1 MHPDTE
7 AAMSFRFSP
16 ASCTQIFAP
25 EYLRHFPDR
34 GRPFHLPKPGLTFH
48 GIRDCLCLGS
58 TKQVLLP
65 IHKDDQLPFIFKE
78 SCPYRSTEFALPGIA
93 ASCLDAPVI
102 AVDEAAPIFQTG
114 SHNFWHWT
122 MENLPKLLALEHM
135 GYGGVYILPYTEP
148 VIARSLEM
156 FGIAPDRLLPAGPS
170 YRVER
175 LILPPRISGFEL
187 VDNLPLVEFLRQS
200 ILDVTGMEQ
209 GNRRVY
215 IRRIGQRKLVNEL
228 EILPVLQDFGFE
240 TVVPEDLGHR
250 EQFRFMTAVD
260 CSVMVHGANSTLALF
275 QKPRSVWV
283 EMFNNRYVTY
293 SNLHTVRA
301 MKLRYHAL
309 VEDLELDT
317 SPDTTTTVYEH
328 LKTGMKADVTID
340 PMYLRIILENALT

>member
-1 MHPDTE
+1 
-7 AAMSFRFSP
+7 MSFSFSP
-16 ASCTQIFAP
+16 TACTLLFAP

-34 GRPFHLPKPGLTFH
+34 GRPFHLPKLGLRFH

-65 IHKDDQLPFIFKE
+65 VHKDGQLPFIFKE
-78 SCPYRSTEFALPGIA
+78 SCPYLSTEFALPGVA
-93 ASCLDAPVI
+93 ASCLNAPVTAI
-102 AVDEAAPIFQTG
+102 DEAAPIFQTACN
-114 SHNFWHWT
+114 NFWHWT
-122 MENLPKLLALEHM
+122 MENLPKLLALENM
-135 GYGGVYILPYTEP
+135 GYEGKYILPYDEP
-148 VIARSLEM
+148 VIARSLDM
-156 FGIAPDRLLPAGPS
+156 FGIAPKRLLPSGVL

-175 LILPPRISGFEL
+175 LILPPRLSGFTL
-187 VDNLPLVEFLRQS
+187 VDNLSLVDFLRQS

-209 GNRRVY
+209 GERRVY
-215 IRRIGQRKLVNEL
+215 VRRIGQRKLTNEQD
-228 EILPVLQDFGFE
+228 ILPVLEDFGFE
-240 TVVPEDLGHR
+240 SMTPETLEHK

-275 QKPRSVWV
+275 QKPRSIWV

-317 SPDTTTTVYEH
+317 SPDATTTVYEH
-328 LKTGMKADVTID
+328 LKAGMKADVTID

>member
-1 MHPDTE
+1 
-7 AAMSFRFSP
+7 MSFRFSP
-16 ASCTQIFAP
+16 AACTLLFAQ

-34 GRPFHLPKPGLTFH
+34 GRPFRLQKLGGLTFH
-48 GIRDCLCLGS
+48 GIRDCLCLGAS
-58 TKQVLLP
+58 MQVLLP

-78 SCPYRSTEFALPGIA
+78 SCPYLSTEFALPGVA
-93 ASCLDAPVI
+93 ASCLEAQMTEI
-102 AVDEAAPIFQTG
+102 DEAAPIFQTG
-114 SHNFWHWT
+114 ASNFWHWT

-135 GYGGVYILPYTEP
+135 GYDGKYILPYNEP

-156 FGIAPDRLLPAGPS
+156 FGIAPQRLLPAGLA
-170 YRVER
+170 YRVKR
-175 LILPPRISGFEL
+175 LILPPRLSGFTM
-187 VDNLPLVEFLRQS
+187 VDNLPLVESLRQS
-200 ILDVTGMEQ
+200 ILDVTGTEQ

-215 IRRIGQRKLVNEL
+215 IRRIGQRKLTNEQS
-228 EILPVLQDFGFE
+228 ILPVLKDFGFE
-240 TVVPEDLGHR
+240 TIVPEELDHK

-275 QKPRSVWV
+275 QKPRSIWI

-317 SPDTTTTVYEH
+317 SPDMTTTVYEH
-328 LKTGMKADVTID
+328 LKAGMKADVAID
-340 PMYLRIILENALT
+340 PMYLRITLENALT

>member
-1 MHPDTE
+1 MPF
-7 AAMSFRFSP
+7 SFSP
-16 ASCTQIFAP
+16 AACTLLFAP

-34 GRPFHLPKPGLTFH
+34 GRPFHLPKLGLTFH
-48 GIRDCLCLGS
+48 GIRDCLCLGA
-58 TKQVLLP
+58 THQVLLP
-65 IHKDDQLPFIFKE
+65 IHRDDQLPFIFKE
-78 SCPYRSTEFALPGIA
+78 SCPYLSTEFALPGAA
-93 ASCLDAPVI
+93 ASCLNTPLVT
-102 AVDEAAPIFQTG
+102 VDEAAPIFQAG
-114 SHNFWHWT
+114 SQNFWHWT
-122 MENLPKLLALEHM
+122 MENLPKLLALENM
-135 GYGGVYILPYTEP
+135 GYDGKYILPHTEP

-156 FGIAPDRLLPAGPS
+156 FGIAPERLLPAGAA

-175 LILPPRISGFEL
+175 LILPPRLSGFTMVE
-187 VDNLPLVEFLRQS
+187 NLPLVEFLRRS
-200 ILDVTGMEQ
+200 ILDVTGTEQ

-215 IRRIGQRKLVNEL
+215 IRRIGQRKLTNEQA
-228 EILPVLQDFGFE
+228 ILPVLRDFGFE
-240 TVVPEDLGHR
+240 TVVPEELGHK

-275 QKPRSVWV
+275 QKPRSIWV

-301 MKLRYHAL
+301 IKLRYHAL

-328 LKTGMKADVTID
+328 LKAGMKTDVTID

>member
-1 MHPDTE
+1 
-7 AAMSFRFSP
+7 MSFSFS
-16 ASCTQIFAP
+16 AAACTLLFAP

-34 GRPFHLPKPGLTFH
+34 GRPFRLPKLGLAFH
-48 GIRDCLCLGS
+48 GIRDCLCLGTTS
-58 TKQVLLP
+58 QVVLP
-65 IHKDDQLPFIFKE
+65 IHKDGQLPFIFKE
-78 SCPYRSTEFALPGIA
+78 SCPYLSTEFSLPDIA
-93 ASCLDAPVI
+93 ASCLDAPAV
-102 AVDEAAPIFQTG
+102 AVDEAAPIFQAG
-114 SHNFWHWT
+114 SRNFWHWT
-122 MENLPKLLALEHM
+122 MENLPKLLALESM
-135 GYGGVYILPYTEP
+135 GYDGRYILPYNDP

-156 FGIAPDRLLPAGPS
+156 FGIAPQRLLPAGAA

-175 LILPPRISGFEL
+175 LILPPRLSGFML
-187 VDNLPLVEFLRQS
+187 VENLPLVEFLRRS

-215 IRRIGQRKLVNEL
+215 VRRINKRKLANEQ
-228 EILPVLQDFGFE
+228 EILPVLEDFGFE
-240 TVVPEDLGHR
+240 TMVPEELDYK

-275 QKPRSVWV
+275 QKPRSIWV

-293 SNLHTVRA
+293 GNLHTVRA

-309 VEDLELDT
+309 VEDLELHT

-328 LKTGMKADVTID
+328 LKAGMKTDVEID